1 MAKKQTTANETV
13 AAAPRRAA
21 QPRAPRVTAA
31 THSKSASTE
40 TVSATAV
47 TEPTVP
53 ATDSENPHDVIA
65 RLAYSYWEARGQQGG
80 TPSDDWFRAEGEYRQ
95 LKTSAKK

>member
-1 MAKKQTTANETV
+1 
-13 AAAPRRAA
+13 
-21 QPRAPRVTAA
+21 
-31 THSKSASTE
+31 
-40 TVSATAV
+40 
-47 TEPTVP
+47 
-53 ATDSENPHDVIA
+53 VIA